1 MLQIQTTYKP
11 QNYTMETDRAI
22 VKIGAKEGEVFPYDM
37 LLGALSSCFYYTLI
51 EILEK
56 RKSEIP
62 EIEIVVT
69 GQKREKVPTTLEWVN
84 MEITVYGK
92 VDETQ
97 FLRFVDLAAKYCSI
111 HETISKVATMT
122 HKVHFVDFEFMESN
136 PQTIPV

>member
-1 MLQIQTTYKP
+1 
-11 QNYTMETDRAI
+11 
-22 VKIGAKEGEVFPYDM
+22 
-37 LLGALSSCFYYTLI
+37 
-51 EILEK
+51 
-56 RKSEIP
+56 
-62 EIEIVVT
+62 
-69 GQKREKVPTTLEWVN
+69 